1 MRSRVA
7 AGAFVGALVGVA
19 FGLPAAT
26 IVAEWMH
33 APPLVGLLTAW
44 VALLLAWA
52 ALGGVVAYFIPP
64 SGPDG

>member
-26 IVAEWMH
+26 IVAWMH

-44 VALLLAWA
+44 AALLLGWA
-52 ALGGVVAYFIPP
+52 VLGGVVAYFILP
-64 SGPDG
+64 SGPAG